1 MIMQLS
7 YLQNVH
13 LVTVIL
19 IIVMLI
25 VILFFTTSTLL
36 SYIKYRHKAALY
48 LALNYFSYIAALT
61 LYFFGHLSVV
71 LTNQLQLHHNVAMF
85 ANFFIVLGM
94 VMALLFY
101 EQFNKLKKNIKIVA
115 IVAGIFIMV
124 WIALPFNYNVISPE
138 ESSIIL
144 STYMIMTMY
153 GFIIY
158 ISLTVLFYKTYLR
171 AEGKKRE
178 LASLVIGNFLWVV
191 VFTIRTIYGI
201 TQLDV
206 LEIVGNTIMLFVF
219 VFFFFGLFYFPK
231 TKKD

>member
-13 LVTVIL
+13 LYTVIL
-19 IIVMLI
+19 IIIMLI
-25 VILFFTTSTLL
+25 VILFFTTHTLL
-36 SYIKYRHKAALY
+36 SYTKYGHKAALF
-48 LALNYFSYIAALT
+48 LALNYFSYVAALT

-71 LTNQLQLHHNVAMF
+71 LTNQVQLHHNLAMF

-94 VMALLFY
+94 IMALLFY
-101 EQFNKLKKNIKIVA
+101 EQFSKLKKNIKIVA
-115 IVAGIFIMV
+115 IIAGVFIMV

-138 ESSIIL
+138 ESSIVL
-144 STYMIMTMY
+144 STYMIMTTY
-153 GFIIY
+153 GFAIY

-171 AEGKKRE
+171 VEGNRRE
-178 LASLVIGNFLWVV
+178 LLSLVVGNFLWVV
-191 VFTIRTIYGI
+191 VFIIRTIYGI
-201 TQLDV
+201 TQLDI